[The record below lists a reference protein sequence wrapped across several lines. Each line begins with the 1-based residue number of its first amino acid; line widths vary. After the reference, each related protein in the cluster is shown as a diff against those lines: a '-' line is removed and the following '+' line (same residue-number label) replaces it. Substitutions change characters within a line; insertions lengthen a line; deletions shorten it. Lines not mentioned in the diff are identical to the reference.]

1 MSPSGSTCPVS
12 FCTRF
17 RDDPGV
23 AWERAIE
30 LENPLAQ
37 MIHPEYAPATNQPK
51 SIRIRLA
58 ISRARSP
65 ATTRPHPQL
74 IKEVTI
80 TTRIVRT
87 MAARGVFGR
96 DASQSRTK
104 RTGREFDKA
113 YPVTRIR
120 TIWNAKDKIW
130 NSPASQPFR
139 FWGKDPFGANRAASR
154 AVMIVR

>member
-1 MSPSGSTCPVS
+1 MSPSGSTCTVS

-87 MAARGVFGR
+87 MAARGVFRPGGTPHKKKKKR
-96 DASQSRTK
+96 DT
-104 RTGREFDKA
+104 FDNTNKL
-113 YPVTRIR
+113 
-120 TIWNAKDKIW
+120 
-130 NSPASQPFR
+130 
-139 FWGKDPFGANRAASR
+139 
-154 AVMIVR
+154 